1 MIPRWEILEKART
14 FGVPVSTIERD
25 YAQGWLLRNLSS
37 VNMALKGGTGIRKIF
52 IEDYRFSDDLD
63 FTLLDDIQAGTIETE
78 IKQALLKTREES
90 GINFSENLNFSKNEN
105 GFEVNV
111 YFQVMQRGTSWTR
124 IKIDITRHANEVIIL
139 PIQEKQIIH
148 VYSDAFS
155 SKIKTYLIE
164 EIFAEKVR
172 SLFQRT
178 RPRDI
183 YDVWYLSK
191 IVNMENVRRVLP
203 QKFSVRNVKFEIN
216 EFLSR
221 KNDYENAWKNSLRHQ
236 LKQLPD
242 FKEVFDD
249 VLNLLKHDVRL

>member
-1 MIPRWEILEKART
+1 
-14 FGVPVSTIERD
+14 
-25 YAQGWLLRNLSS
+25 
-37 VNMALKGGTGIRKIF
+37 
-52 IEDYRFSDDLD
+52 
-63 FTLLDDIQAGTIETE
+63 
-78 IKQALLKTREES
+78 
-90 GINFSENLNFSKNEN
+90 
-105 GFEVNV
+105 
-111 YFQVMQRGTSWTR
+111 MQKGTSWTR

-139 PIQEKQIIH
+139 PVQEKQIIH

-183 YDVWYLSK
+183 YDVWYLSR